1 MSRPIFHLI
10 FLLGFLLFV
19 ANDGVALNHEED
31 QIMANLRYSIHITTV
46 SS

>member
-10 FLLGFLLFV
+10 FLVGSLLFV
-19 ANDGVALNHEED
+19 ANDGVASKDVED
-31 QIMANLRYSIHITTV
+31 QIMANSRYSINITTV